1 VAGARSKV
9 RFLTLL
15 GHCELL
21 VAAPAKAPLPITQ
34 PQNKVL
40 DSSQG
45 VRSADLPKQT
55 PASLT
60 INPERSGDGRFMMLF
75 AARRS
80 LVAFPP
86 Y

>member
-1 VAGARSKV
+1 MNNRD
-9 RFLTLL
+9 
-15 GHCELL
+15 H
-21 VAAPAKAPLPITQ
+21 LPPESPPNNIFE
-34 PQNKVL
+34 
-40 DSSQG
+40 QG
-45 VRSADLPKQT
+45 QGRSADLPKQT
-55 PASLT
+55 PASIT